1 MLHDACTS
9 CVDDLYVGARSTCAE
24 ARAPSWAS
32 DLHTRSK
39 SSRTHCHHPSVE
51 PVSHGIYMEHHA
63 CRHMSLPAQVPGV
76 HNITL
81 VLTDRWQG
89 DYGASAS
96 VLVVSPAMQNE
107 HIPCKRATRYSMTR
121 DTCHAMSHAGTVP
134 AGLVPRAAD
143 RCPCAPARGSPRW
156 EHAHGWL

>member
-9 CVDDLYVGARSTCAE
+9 CVNDLYVGARSTCAE
-24 ARAPSWAS
+24 AHALSWAS
-32 DLHTRSK
+32 DLHTRSEQ
-39 SSRTHCHHPSVE
+39 SDALHHPSVE

-63 CRHMSLPAQVPGV
+63 CRHMSLPDQVPGV

-96 VLVVSPAMQNE
+96 VLVVSPAMQ
-107 HIPCKRATRYSMTR
+107 K
-121 DTCHAMSHAGTVP
+121 
-134 AGLVPRAAD
+134 
-143 RCPCAPARGSPRW
+143 
-156 EHAHGWL
+156 